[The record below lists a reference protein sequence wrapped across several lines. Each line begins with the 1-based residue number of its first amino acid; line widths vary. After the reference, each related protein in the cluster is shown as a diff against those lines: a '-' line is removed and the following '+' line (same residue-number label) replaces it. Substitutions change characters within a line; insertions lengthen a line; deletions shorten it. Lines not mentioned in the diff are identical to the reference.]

1 MVEIVEAKD
10 MVGHSKGDFKKKT
23 LANMWIEYED
33 AAELMRAAE
42 AMGIDVII
50 KRKKDYVFALAG
62 TIYYAKE

>member
-33 AAELMRAAE
+33 AA
-42 AMGIDVII
+42 
-50 KRKKDYVFALAG
+50 
-62 TIYYAKE
+62 